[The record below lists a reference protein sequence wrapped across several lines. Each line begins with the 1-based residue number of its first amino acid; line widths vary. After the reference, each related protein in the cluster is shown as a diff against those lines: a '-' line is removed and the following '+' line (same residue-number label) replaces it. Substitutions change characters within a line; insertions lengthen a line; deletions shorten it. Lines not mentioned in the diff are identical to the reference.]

1 MPLRALF
8 VDFNSYFS
16 SVEQQELPHL
26 RGQPVA
32 VVPVMTDSTCCIA
45 ASYEAKKFGVK
56 TGTNV
61 GEARKKCPGIAI
73 VEARPPLYVKY
84 HHELIETVNSCL
96 PVTSIRSIDEMCCT
110 LAGRWQEPATA
121 LGLAREIKARIAA
134 KWPYMLSSIGIAPN
148 PFLAK
153 TASDMQK
160 PNGLV
165 VIKEAD
171 LPGCLFRLEL
181 RDFCGIGAS
190 REKRLHECGIKTV
203 KELCLARKEVLHRA
217 WNGIEG
223 NRMFALL
230 RGEEVEREESDRCT
244 VGHSQVLEP
253 KCRTKALA
261 EATLH
266 RLLQKAAAR
275 LRALGYLAAG
285 MSVSVNFMGQQRWG
299 QEMNFLETQ
308 DTLEFI
314 RIFELMW
321 QRYPAAAPTPLKVGV
336 TFFHL
341 TAVTNVTPHL
351 PSMETSRLALDQA
364 MDRLNLA
371 YGRHTVY
378 FGGAQ
383 PGVTTGP
390 SKIAFTNI
398 PDEELER
405 RTFEPVVK
413 KKGRGRF
420 RTEGEAKDCKEGN
433 RIGGK

>member
-1 MPLRALF
+1 MRENEAMALRALF

-26 RGQPVA
+26 RGRPVA
-32 VVPVMTDSTCCIA
+32 VAPVMTDSTCCIA
-45 ASYEAKKFGVK
+45 ASYEAKRFGVK

-61 GEARKKCPGIAI
+61 GEARKKCPDIVI
-73 VEARPPLYVKY
+73 VEARPPLYVEY
-84 HHELIETVNSCL
+84 HHELIKMVDSCL

-110 LAGRWQEPATA
+110 LSGRWREPATA
-121 LGLAREIKARIAA
+121 LGLAREIKSKIRA
-134 KWPYMLSSIGIAPN
+134 KWPVMLSSIGIAPN

-160 PNGLV
+160 PDGLV
-165 VIKEAD
+165 VIDEHD
-171 LPGCLFRLEL
+171 LPGCLFRLQL
-181 RDFCGIGAS
+181 RDFCGIGES
-190 REKRLHECGIKTV
+190 RETRLHACGIHTV
-203 KELCLARKEVLHRA
+203 EQLCLAPKEALHRA

-223 NRMFALL
+223 DRIYALL
-230 RGEEVEREESDRCT
+230 RGEEVEREASERCT

-285 MSVSVNFMGQQRWG
+285 MSVGVRFMGQSRWG
-299 QEMNFLETQ
+299 EEMNFLETQ

-314 RIFELMW
+314 RLFELLW
-321 QRYPAAAPTPLKVGV
+321 QRYPAKAPMPLKVGV

-341 TAVTNVTPHL
+341 TAVNNVTPHL

-383 PGVTTGP
+383 PGVATGP
-390 SKIAFTNI
+390 AKIAFTNI
-398 PDEELER
+398 PEKEIER
-405 RTFEPVVK
+405 RTFPA
-413 KKGRGRF
+413 RG
-420 RTEGEAKDCKEGN
+420 
-433 RIGGK
+433 

>member
-1 MPLRALF
+1 MALRALF

-26 RGQPVA
+26 RGRPVA

-73 VEARPPLYVKY
+73 VEARPPLYVEY
-84 HHELIETVNSCL
+84 HHALIEIVDSCV

-110 LAGRWQEPATA
+110 LTGRWQEPATA
-121 LGLAREIKARIAA
+121 LGLAKEIKARIAA

-160 PNGLV
+160 PDGLV
-165 VIKEAD
+165 MIDEPD

-190 REKRLHECGIKTV
+190 REARLHECGIQTV
-203 KELCLARKEVLHRA
+203 EQLCSARKEVLHRA

-223 NRMFALL
+223 GRIYALL
-230 RGEEVEREESDRCT
+230 RGEEVEREPSERCT

-253 KCRTKALA
+253 KCRTRVLA

-285 MSVSVNFMGQQRWG
+285 ISVSVRFMGQQRWG

-314 RIFELMW
+314 RIFNLIW
-321 QRYPAAAPTPLKVGV
+321 QRYPVDAPTPLKVGV

-341 TAVTNVTPHL
+341 TATNNVTAHL
-351 PSMETSRLALDQA
+351 PSLKASRLALDQA
-364 MDRLNLA
+364 VDRLNLA

-383 PGVTTGP
+383 PGVATGP

-398 PDEELER
+398 PGKEVER
-405 RTFEPVVK
+405 KKFEPVVK
-413 KKGRGRF
+413 KKGRGS
-420 RTEGEAKDCKEGN
+420 RTQFSQLTE
-433 RIGGK
+433 

>member
-1 MPLRALF
+1 MALRALF

-26 RGQPVA
+26 RGRPVA
-32 VVPVMTDSTCCIA
+32 VAPVMTDSTCCIA

-61 GEARKKCPGIAI
+61 GEARKKCPGIVI
-73 VEARPPLYVKY
+73 VEARPTLYVDY
-84 HHELIETVNSCL
+84 HHKLIEMVDSCL
-96 PVTSIRSIDEMCCT
+96 PVTSIRSIDEMCCD
-110 LAGRWQEPATA
+110 LRGRWCERETA
-121 LGLAREIKARIAA
+121 LKLAHEIKARIGA
-134 KWPYMLSSIGIAPN
+134 KWPFMRSSIGIAPN

-160 PNGLV
+160 PDGLV
-165 VIKEAD
+165 VIEEHE

-190 REKRLHECGIKTV
+190 REARLHECGIHTV
-203 KELCLARKEVLHRA
+203 EQLCLAPKEVLHRA

-223 NRMFALL
+223 DRMFALL
-230 RGEEVEREESDRCT
+230 RGEEMERAESERCT

-266 RLLQKAAAR
+266 RLLQRAAAR
-275 LRALGYLAAG
+275 LRGLGYLASG
-285 MSVSVNFMGQQRWG
+285 LSVNVKFLGKQRWG
-299 QEMNFLETQ
+299 DEIRFLETQ

-314 RIFELMW
+314 RIFGLLW
-321 QRYPAAAPTPLKVGV
+321 QRYPVGAPTPLQVGV

-341 TAVTNVTPHL
+341 TAVNNVTPHL
-351 PSMETSRLALDQA
+351 PAMETSRLALDQA
-364 MDRLNLA
+364 MDRLNQA

-383 PGVTTGP
+383 PEVAVGP
-390 SKIAFTNI
+390 AKIAFTNI
-398 PDEELER
+398 PAKEVER
-405 RTFEPVVK
+405 KVYP
-413 KKGRGRF
+413 G
-420 RTEGEAKDCKEGN
+420 KD
-433 RIGGK
+433 